1 MGPDRYRVVQVG
13 LRHDGSGQSRR
24 KATRVA
30 VSSPPCW
37 TGHIPG
43 TAARRRHRRA
53 GPQEPSSRA
62 GFGSRTRPLGFHR
75 LDRSGFPRWVAPH
88 VRWLRDYDAS
98 RTLLG
103 GCSRVTSRSSAAS
116 PSTTLGSGLPR
127 VPWRL
132 SFGRSNFK
140 TPRRPYYRPMNL
152 RSTSTTLPG
161 ASSARKCPQS
171 SNSRTSTSR
180 SADLHRSSSF
190 PRNAMSFRP
199 HRTSAGLFAKAA
211 RSCQIERSQS
221 LAPTI

>member
-1 MGPDRYRVVQVG
+1 M
-13 LRHDGSGQSRR
+13 
-24 KATRVA
+24 
-30 VSSPPCW
+30 
-37 TGHIPG
+37 
-43 TAARRRHRRA
+43 AARLRRVSNSAR
-53 GPQEPSSRA
+53 GLIEGNEPLFR
-62 GFGSRTRPLGFHR
+62 GFAVH
-75 LDRSGFPRWVAPH
+75 
-88 VRWLRDYDAS
+88 DAW
-98 RTLLG
+98 
-103 GCSRVTSRSSAAS
+103 AW
-116 PSTTLGSGLPR
+116 STANP
-127 VPWRL
+127 VVRL

-180 SADLHRSSSF
+180 SADLYRSSSF